1 MTPEIALL
9 IRAALLSLLVLAVE
23 RFTNHQQAARREAR
37 RTVVKLPATL
47 NPVVTFAP
55 GRPLQVNPAHP
66 ALKASA
72 ATGHLE
78 VVQLEPRRAFA
89 EKRAA

>member
-23 RFTNHQQAARREAR
+23 RFANHRQVARREAR

-47 NPVVTFAP
+47 NPVVTLAP

-66 ALKASA
+66 AFKASA
-72 ATGHLE
+72 TEHLE
-78 VVQLEPRRAFA
+78 VVQLEPRRAFV
-89 EKRAA
+89 EKQAA